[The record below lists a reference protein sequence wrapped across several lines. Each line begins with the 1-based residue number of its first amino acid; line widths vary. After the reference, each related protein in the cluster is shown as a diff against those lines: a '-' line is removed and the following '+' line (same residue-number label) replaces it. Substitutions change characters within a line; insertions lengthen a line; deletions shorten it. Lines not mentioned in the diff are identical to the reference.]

1 MKSAVILKKDKEKV
15 LHQSHHWVFSGAIQS
30 FPTQFVNGDL
40 LPVYSFANELLGYGY
55 FNQNS
60 SLCGRMISFGSND
73 PHETLL
79 QNIKNAIALRKL
91 LFKET
96 ETAYRLINGEGDL
109 IPGLIVDRYGD
120 YLVIQISTLGMD
132 RLKPLI
138 ISHLTSLLPVKGI
151 YEKSL
156 LPTRK
161 EEGLA
166 PFEGNLFG
174 EIKDLVEINERGSK
188 FFVSYLK
195 GQKTGF
201 FLDQREMRYL
211 IGDFAKGK
219 RVLNCFSYTG
229 GFTIAALNQ
238 GATLAHSIDISKE
251 ATELTKAN
259 LILNGFD
266 PEVHKPLTEDV
277 TQFLRNA
284 TSLPYDI
291 VILDPP
297 AFAKKKQDVIQ
308 GCKGYKEIN
317 RQAIQ
322 KMPKGSLL
330 LTCSCSYHVDE
341 ELFQKVIF
349 QAALDA
355 KRSVKIISKHR
366 LASDHPIN
374 LYHPEGNYLK
384 SLLLYIE

>member
-1 MKSAVILKKDKEKV
+1 MNTGVILKKEKEKV
-15 LHQSHHWVFSGAIQS
+15 LHQKHHWVFSGAIHS
-30 FPTQFVNGDL
+30 FPSSFTNGDL
-40 LPVYSFANELLGYGY
+40 LPVFSFAKELLGHGY

-60 SLCGRMISFGSND
+60 SLCGRMISFGSED
-73 PHETLL
+73 PYETLL
-79 QNIKNAIALRKL
+79 QNIKNAIALRKR
-91 LFKET
+91 LFSQN

-120 YLVIQISTLGMD
+120 YLVIQISTLGME

-138 ISHLTSLLPVKGI
+138 ISHLTTLLSIKGI

-156 LPTRK
+156 THTRK
-161 EEGLA
+161 EEGLE

-174 EIKDLVEINERGSK
+174 ETTDLAQISERGSK
-188 FFVSYLK
+188 FLVSYLR

-201 FLDQREMRYL
+201 FLDQREMRSL
-211 IGDFAKGK
+211 IGEYAKGK

-229 GFTIAALNQ
+229 GFTIAALTH
-238 GATLAHSIDISKE
+238 GATYAHSIDISKE
-251 ATELTKAN
+251 ALELAKAN
-259 LILNGFD
+259 LLLNKFD
-266 PEVHKPLTEDV
+266 PEINKLITEDV
-277 TQFLRNA
+277 TKFLRF
-284 TSLPYDI
+284 TPSLDYDI

-297 AFAKKKQDVIQ
+297 AFAKKKQDIIQ
-308 GCKGYKEIN
+308 ACKGYKEIN

-322 KMPKGSLL
+322 KMPQGSLL

-349 QAALDA
+349 QAALEA
-355 KRSVKIISKHR
+355 KRSVKIIAKHR

-374 LYHPEGNYLK
+374 LYHPEGGYLK
-384 SLLLYIE
+384 SLLLYIT